1 MRSLAWALIQYDFV
15 QSLSRVQLFVTPG
28 TAACQAYLSFT
39 ISQNLLKLTSIESV
53 MASNQLILC
62 RPFLLLSSI
71 FPSITVFP
79 NEVALCIRWPQ
90 YWSFSINPS
99 SEYSGL
105 ISFRIDW
112 EDIVVHKLCPYVY
125 KTTTT
130 NADKA
135 TRAERWSRIDYI
147 LQLRH
152 LQWQLSPTHIRER
165 FTCYFCSAKK
175 NLNRSSVLDG
185 NERTGP
191 PPHAR
196 VNYFE
201 AVLRDVIWKLMS
213 WLMELENDNTIK
225 HVCAC

>member
-112 EDIVVHKLCPYVY
+112 FDLLAVQRTLKSLVQHHSS
-125 KTTTT
+125 
-130 NADKA
+130 KA
-135 TRAERWSRIDYI
+135 SI
-147 LQLRH
+147 LQCSAFFMV
-152 LQWQLSPTHIRER
+152 QLSSLNDYWENHSFDYMDLCQTSNA
-165 FTCYFCSAKK
+165 SA
-175 NLNRSSVLDG
+175 L
-185 NERTGP
+185 
-191 PPHAR
+191 
-196 VNYFE
+196 
-201 AVLRDVIWKLMS
+201 
-213 WLMELENDNTIK
+213 
-225 HVCAC
+225 